1 MCPRHGYHIFIGA
14 GDLVTKLEQARKI
27 GKSEIRQQPQAN
39 GFYHQFLQKKKTIF
53 LHLPRHN
60 FHLEVLRWTRPK
72 NWKNPCSRSCD
83 NLWTTW
89 NGPEPCNTSG
99 VEVSVLSW
107 GHPQLSSKKKKWQW
121 ISIENILVTWGSPLW
136 LEKPPHFHVELLYF
150 LQLHTLKPG
159 HLVINRNDITGTCK
173 WTFIPPNMKYING
186 SEKESWCFPTE
197 RERESLSMS
206 TSS

>member
-1 MCPRHGYHIFIGA
+1 LDQAQELKKPLLA
-14 GDLVTKLEQARKI
+14 KL
-27 GKSEIRQQPQAN
+27 RQPVD
-39 GFYHQFLQKKKTIF
+39 
-53 LHLPRHN
+53 
-60 FHLEVLRWTRPK
+60 HLERPRALQYE
-72 NWKNPCSRSCD
+72 WCGGFRFVMGAP
-83 NLWTTW
+83 
-89 NGPEPCNTSG
+89 PVIIQE
-99 VEVSVLSW
+99 
-107 GHPQLSSKKKKWQW
+107 KKWQW